1 MSSENRTSVPNSL
14 NEHWMPFT
22 SNKDFKA
29 NPRLI
34 TEAKGVYLKTHHG
47 KTQIDASSGLFCNP
61 LGHGRREITEA
72 VTKQLETLDYAQP
85 FQQGFGG
92 SFELATKISKHTPG
106 DLNKMFFTI
115 CGSTAVETAIKIAVA
130 YHRAKGHAE
139 RFRFVG
145 RERGYHG
152 MNIGCISVGGMVNNI
167 KTFASVL
174 MPGVQHIRHTHLPEH
189 KFVSGQPE
197 TGDYLANDLETICQN
212 FGGENIAACIVEPIA
227 GSTGTLVPP
236 KGYLQ
241 KLREICDKHGIL
253 LIFDEVITGWGR
265 TGSKFGAD
273 EFGVTPDIMTMA
285 KATTNGVVPMGVVAC
300 NDFIYDAVMDASPTG
315 AVELFH
321 GYTYSGIPVAV
332 AAALAVQEIFEKDD
346 IFNRAKNLAPYFQ
359 KGLFSLQDLESVDN
373 IRGYG
378 MMGGIDMKLNTKP
391 GKAGFE
397 CFKACYEAGVNFKAT
412 GDCLIIAPQF
422 ICEEKHIDEIIENNN
437 AQVEQFKNGNTK
449 LLGFFV
455 GQVMKA
461 TQGKANPKQVN
472 EILNDR
478 LS

>member
-1 MSSENRTSVPNSL
+1 MSSENRNSVPNSL

-22 SNKDFKA
+22 SNKDFKE

-47 KTQIDASSGLFCNP
+47 KTQIDGSSGLFCNP

-72 VTKQLETLDYAQP
+72 VTRQLETLDYAQP

-106 DLNKMFFTI
+106 NLNKIFYTI

-130 YHRAKGHAE
+130 YHRAKGQGE

-145 RERGYHG
+145 RERAYHG
-152 MNIGCISVGGMVNNI
+152 MNIGCVSVGGMVNNV
-167 KTFASVL
+167 KTFASIL
-174 MPGVQHIRHTHLPEH
+174 MPGVQHMRHTHLPEH
-189 KFVSGQPE
+189 KFISGQPE
-197 TGDYLANDLETICQN
+197 TGADLANDLEGICTN
-212 FGGENIAACIVEPIA
+212 FGGENIAACIVEPVA
-227 GSTGTLVPP
+227 GSTGVLPP
-236 KGYLQ
+236 PIGYLQ

-265 TGSKFGAD
+265 MGSPFASQ
-273 EFGVTPDIMTMA
+273 EFGVIPDIMTMA

-300 NDFIYDAVMDASPTG
+300 KDEIYDAVMDASPKG

-321 GYTYSGIPVAV
+321 GYTYSGIPVSV
-332 AAALAVQEIFEKDD
+332 AAALAVQEIFEKED
-346 IFNRAKNLAPYFQ
+346 IFNKVKGMISYFQ
-359 KGLFSLQDLESVDN
+359 DALFSLKDLDSVAN

-378 MMGGIDMKLNTKP
+378 LMGGIDMKINTKP
-391 GKAGFE
+391 GKAGYE
-397 CFKACYEAGVNFKAT
+397 CFKSCYESGVNFKAT

-422 ICEEKHIDEIIENNN
+422 ICEKKHIDEIIEKLRTGISNY
-437 AQVEQFKNGNTK
+437 QKNQKN
-449 LLGFFV
+449 
-455 GQVMKA
+455 
-461 TQGKANPKQVN
+461 
-472 EILNDR
+472 
-478 LS
+478 